1 MHDNL
6 TGLANRKYL
15 HETLEAKQKEGKPFS
30 LLLIDLDR
38 FKQIN
43 DALGHYYGDFVLVEV
58 GKRFKAT
65 LPPGAT
71 IYRLGGDEFSI
82 VIPLMP
88 PTQLQHFVLALHQS
102 LEQHFEIDNYE
113 LSVGAS
119 IGISHFPQN
128 SRDKNHLILMADL
141 AMYAAKNKGELY
153 KTYEPSLESDAAQRV
168 EISARL
174 KHALDEEEFELWYQP
189 IIDLQTNEIHGAEA
203 LIRWPQPDGSFISPE
218 KFIAIAEQSSLINRI
233 TDWFFTQVTKD
244 IEAIKQCGFD
254 LCVHINLSV
263 RDLQSDLIVPN
274 VRKIL
279 DEHSLSQHQLMLEV
293 TESAMMT
300 NIDQVCHTMSRI
312 SEAGLVFSIDDFGTG
327 FSSLAILRDLP
338 IGQIKIDRSFVSQ
351 MAQSNSDFAIV
362 ESTAFLAH
370 KLNCSVVAEG
380 VEDEQTAAKLKA
392 LGCDYAQG
400 YFYSKPVKF
409 ESFKEYINQHTEM
422 QAKQAFQEIPAQRPV

>member
-88 PTQLQHFVLALHQS
+88 PTQLQHFVLAMHQS

-244 IEAIKQCGFD
+244 I
-254 LCVHINLSV
+254 
-263 RDLQSDLIVPN
+263 
-274 VRKIL
+274 
-279 DEHSLSQHQLMLEV
+279 
-293 TESAMMT
+293 
-300 NIDQVCHTMSRI
+300 
-312 SEAGLVFSIDDFGTG
+312 
-327 FSSLAILRDLP
+327 
-338 IGQIKIDRSFVSQ
+338 
-351 MAQSNSDFAIV
+351 
-362 ESTAFLAH
+362 
-370 KLNCSVVAEG
+370 
-380 VEDEQTAAKLKA
+380 
-392 LGCDYAQG
+392 
-400 YFYSKPVKF
+400 
-409 ESFKEYINQHTEM
+409 
-422 QAKQAFQEIPAQRPV
+422 